1 MDQREKLYLIRISD
15 ICKFFRP
22 ETNTQKHVHISIIIS
37 TGLYRKRFFATED
50 LIYKNLIRET
60 IIINHKVN
68 LWTNNMKSPSGLPFL
83 LSGGTVPPGCV
94 LSGGT
99 ALRSAFYPAGQ
110 SLRSTSTQ
118 SLCTIPWPPTPSLSL
133 KTW

>member
-1 MDQREKLYLIRISD
+1 MLMGVDQREKLYLIRISD

-68 LWTNNMKSPSGLPFL
+68 SESSKPKDLGIQDPEEGFRK
-83 LSGGTVPPGCV
+83 
-94 LSGGT
+94 
-99 ALRSAFYPAGQ
+99 
-110 SLRSTSTQ
+110 
-118 SLCTIPWPPTPSLSL
+118 
-133 KTW
+133 